1 MTPQRVTAVLSGGGA
16 KAAAHLGALKA
27 LTASG
32 IKPTRLVATSMGAV
46 FAAMIAAGLS
56 PDEVL
61 ARALRVEAAGIGR
74 PDPLALLKGVWAQA
88 VLKGD
93 RLRSVLEQLVP
104 VRHFAELSL
113 PLTVTATDLDSGALV
128 GFGAGGQDA
137 PLLDVLYSACALPVF
152 FSPGVI
158 SGRRYA
164 DGGLRAVLP
173 LELAL
178 TPAPDL
184 VFAVDIGPGFDET
197 GTPARQPALVAA
209 HDEATRILMAGG
221 TALTVAL
228 WRATAGRPPLIYVR
242 PRVERGATFRPDLL
256 RRYAA
261 EGERAAT
268 EALAKWEGR
277 GANSGLRTED

>member
-1 MTPQRVTAVLSGGGA
+1 MIPQRVAVVLSGGGA
-16 KAAAHLGALKA
+16 KAAAHIGALKS
-27 LTASG
+27 LTAAG

-46 FAAMIAAGLS
+46 FSAMIAAGLT

-61 ARALRVEAAGIGR
+61 ARALRVQAADIGR
-74 PDPLALLKGVWAQA
+74 PNPLALLKGVWASA
-88 VLKGD
+88 VLKGG
-93 RLRSVLEQLVP
+93 RLRAVLERLVP

-128 GFGAGGQDA
+128 AFGTGGQDA
-137 PLLDVLYSACALPVF
+137 PLLDVLYATCSLPVF
-152 FSPGVI
+152 FPPGVI

-184 VFAVDIGPGFDET
+184 IFAVDTGPGFDET
-197 GTPARQPALVAA
+197 GSPARQPALVAA
-209 HDEATRILMAGG
+209 HDEATRILMASG
-221 TALTVAL
+221 TALTMAL
-228 WRATAGRPPLIYVR
+228 WRATPGRPPLIYVR
-242 PRVERGATFRPDLL
+242 PRVERGATFRADLL
-256 RRYAA
+256 PRYAE
-261 EGERAAT
+261 EGERAAA

-277 GANSGLRTED
+277 IQIQD